1 MEKLNIILENG
12 IDTDVNCMFY
22 LYNSKYYFIYTTKEI
37 DENGYVILYLT
48 QIGKEV
54 KNTPQGSMETGYMI
68 GVEITDPEEWKL
80 VQTSISKIVESAK
93 SKIAD
98 PEIQILPL
106 SMLTKLKILGKKK
119 FRLLKEIVKSDLNVE
134 FDNEPKEEAM
144 QLQQEVKPEEE
155 QNVVIDYRAKF
166 FEEQDKNEE
175 LEKEIENLNS
185 KLDAIKN
192 IVAPEEIKEEAPV
205 EQPEGLEPPI
215 EQPSNEEIVS

>member
-37 DENGYVILYLT
+37 DENGYVVLYLT

-68 GVEITDPEEWKL
+68 GVEITDSEEWKL

-119 FRLLKEIVKSDLNVE
+119 FRLLKDIVKNDLNVE

-144 QLQQEVKPEEE
+144 QLQQEVQPEEE
-155 QNVVIDYRAKF
+155 QNIVIDYRAKF

-175 LEKEIENLNS
+175 LSKEIEDLNS
-185 KLDAIKN
+185 KLDEIKR
-192 IVAPEEIKEEAPV
+192 IVAPETIKEETPV
-205 EQPEGLEPPI
+205 EQQPEGLEPPL
-215 EQPSNEEIVS
+215 EQPTE

>member
-37 DENGYVILYLT
+37 DENGYVVLYLT

-134 FDNEPKEEAM
+134 FDNEPKEEGM
-144 QLQQEVKPEEE
+144 QLQQEVQPEAE
-155 QNVVIDYRAKF
+155 QSVVIDYRAKF

-192 IVAPEEIKEEAPV
+192 IVAPEEAKEETPIG
-205 EQPEGLEPPI
+205 QPEGLEPPL
-215 EQPSNEEIVS
+215 EQPNE

>member
-12 IDTDVNCMFY
+12 IDNDVNCMFY

-54 KNTPQGSMETGYMI
+54 KNTPNGPIETGYMI
-68 GVEITDPEEWKL
+68 GVEITDTEEWKL

-98 PEIQILPL
+98 PEIQFLPL
-106 SMLTKLKILGKKK
+106 SMLGKLKILGKKK
-119 FRLLKEIVKSDLNVE
+119 FRLLKEIVRDDLNVE
-134 FDNEPKEEAM
+134 FENSPKEE
-144 QLQQEVKPEEE
+144 LQDIVEQPIEQPVVNSEE
-155 QNVVIDYRAKF
+155 QSVVIDYRAKF

-175 LEKEIENLNS
+175 LSNQIGQLNS
-185 KLDAIKN
+185 KL
-192 IVAPEEIKEEAPV
+192 EEIKKIVIGDEALV
-205 EQPEGLEPPI
+205 NQQTGQPN
-215 EQPSNEEIVS
+215 NE

>member
-37 DENGYVILYLT
+37 DENGYVVLYLT

-119 FRLLKEIVKSDLNVE
+119 FRLLKDIVKNDLNVV

-144 QLQQEVKPEEE
+144 QLQQEVQPEEE
-155 QNVVIDYRAKF
+155 QNIVIDYRAKF

-175 LEKEIENLNS
+175 LSKEIEDLNS
-185 KLDAIKN
+185 KLDEIKR
-192 IVAPEEIKEEAPV
+192 IVAPETIKEETPV
-205 EQPEGLEPPI
+205 EQQPEGLEPPL
-215 EQPSNEEIVS
+215 EQPTE

>member
-119 FRLLKEIVKSDLNVE
+119 FRLLKEIVKNDLNVE

-144 QLQQEVKPEEE
+144 QLQQEVAPEEE

-175 LEKEIENLNS
+175 LVKEIEGLNN
-185 KLDAIKN
+185 KLD
-192 IVAPEEIKEEAPV
+192 EIKRIVVGEEVKEETPV
-205 EQPEGLEPPI
+205 EQPQGLEPPL
-215 EQPSNEEIVS
+215 EQPNNE

>member
-144 QLQQEVKPEEE
+144 QLQQEVAPEEE

-175 LEKEIENLNS
+175 LVKEIEGLNS
-185 KLDAIKN
+185 KLDEIKR
-192 IVAPEEIKEEAPV
+192 IVAPETIKEETPV
-205 EQPEGLEPPI
+205 EQQPEGLEPPL
-215 EQPSNEEIVS
+215 EQPTE

>member
-12 IDTDVNCMFY
+12 IDCDVNCLFY

-54 KNTPQGSMETGYMI
+54 KNTPTGPVETGYMI
-68 GVEITDPEEWKL
+68 GVEITDTEEWKL

-98 PEIQILPL
+98 PEIQFLPL
-106 SMLTKLKILGKKK
+106 SMLGKLKILGKKK
-119 FRLLKEIVKSDLNVE
+119 FRLLKDIVRDDLNVE
-134 FDNEPKEEAM
+134 FDDTPKEE
-144 QLQQEVKPEEE
+144 LEDIVE
-155 QNVVIDYRAKF
+155 QSVEQPAVNNVEPSVVIDYRAKF

-175 LEKEIENLNS
+175 LEKEIVELNG
-185 KLDAIKN
+185 KL
-192 IVAPEEIKEEAPV
+192 EEIKKIVVGEEKSAQPV
-205 EQPEGLEPPI
+205 EQ
-215 EQPSNEEIVS
+215 QNTEIVS

>member
-37 DENGYVILYLT
+37 DENGYVVLYLT

-68 GVEITDPEEWKL
+68 GVEITDSEEWKL

-119 FRLLKEIVKSDLNVE
+119 FRLLKDIVKNDLNVE

-144 QLQQEVKPEEE
+144 QLQQEVQPEEE
-155 QNVVIDYRAKF
+155 QNIVIDYRAKF

-175 LEKEIENLNS
+175 LSKEIEDLNS
-185 KLDAIKN
+185 KLDEIKR
-192 IVAPEEIKEEAPV
+192 IVSPETIKEETPV
-205 EQPEGLEPPI
+205 EQQPAGLEPPL
-215 EQPSNEEIVS
+215 EQPTE

>member
-37 DENGYVILYLT
+37 DENGYVVLYLT

-68 GVEITDPEEWKL
+68 GVEITDSEEWKL

-119 FRLLKEIVKSDLNVE
+119 FRLLKDIVKNDLNVE

-144 QLQQEVKPEEE
+144 QLQQEVQPEEE
-155 QNVVIDYRAKF
+155 QNIVIDYRAKF

-175 LEKEIENLNS
+175 LSKEIEDLNS
-185 KLDAIKN
+185 KLDEIKR
-192 IVAPEEIKEEAPV
+192 IVSPETIKEETPV
-205 EQPEGLEPPI
+205 EQQPEGLEPPL
-215 EQPSNEEIVS
+215 EQPTE

>member
-80 VQTSISKIVESAK
+80 VQTSIAKIVESAK

-144 QLQQEVKPEEE
+144 QLQQEVAPEEE

-175 LEKEIENLNS
+175 LVKEIEGLNS
-185 KLDAIKN
+185 KLDEIKR
-192 IVAPEEIKEEAPV
+192 IVAPETIKEETPV
-205 EQPEGLEPPI
+205 EQQPEGLEPPL
-215 EQPSNEEIVS
+215 EQPTE